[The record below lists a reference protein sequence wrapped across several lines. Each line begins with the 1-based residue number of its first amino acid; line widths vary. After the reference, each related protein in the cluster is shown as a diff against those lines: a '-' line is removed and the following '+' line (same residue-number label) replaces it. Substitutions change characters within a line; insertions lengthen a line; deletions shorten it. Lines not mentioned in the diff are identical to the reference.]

1 MCGSAPAQ
9 SHGPGNC
16 LTGVYFSPLSQ
27 SVIGSGTWEAI
38 NSETPVKS
46 PRFALLDL
54 EKGKSYVFKVRAINQ
69 YGMSDPS
76 EPSEPIALRGK
87 PGTHVMQEMG
97 AAQARLSA
105 ATGPCRCRDR
115 AMLLSL
121 SLTPSTHH
129 EAEKQ
134 HDLRPVKL
142 QSIRNPISLGG
153 EFVRVW
159 EFFFQINNSQI
170 AGSDTGA
177 QCEQV
182 VPRFLSCPTPSL
194 AHRAGHISATAQRAP
209 GQVLS

>member
-1 MCGSAPAQ
+1 MSRGRPGLGLEVNESMCGSAPAQ
-9 SHGPGNC
+9 SLGPGNC

-46 PRFALLDL
+46 PRVALLDL

-97 AAQARLSA
+97 AAQTRPLGPVA
-105 ATGPCRCRDR
+105 AGTEPY
-115 AMLLSL
+115 SE

-134 HDLRPVKL
+134 HDLRPIKL
-142 QSIRNPISLGG
+142 QSIRNPISPGWG
-153 EFVRVW
+153 VCESMGI
-159 EFFFQINNSQI
+159 FFPDQ
-170 AGSDTGA
+170 
-177 QCEQV
+177 
-182 VPRFLSCPTPSL
+182 
-194 AHRAGHISATAQRAP
+194 
-209 GQVLS
+209 